1 MNKTL
6 ITANFDLD
14 DFKAI
19 LSDYNWT
26 DEEYEEFVD
35 KYEDDIIGAMDQAG
49 VEEIQECARQYTVD
63 TNYTYKVNNL

>member
-1 MNKTL
+1 MNKKL
-6 ITANFDLD
+6 ITAYFDLD
-14 DFKAI
+14 DFKVI

-49 VEEIQECARQYTVD
+49 VEEIQECARRS
-63 TNYTYKVNNL
+63 KL